1 MENNR
6 PRLDD
11 LKEYATVKAIYFKD
25 DLVKFN
31 EGLDSIERLERME
44 SRQRNNQKS
53 SR

>member
-1 MENNR
+1 MSER
-6 PRLDD
+6 PTLNDPQ
-11 LKEYATVKAIYFKD
+11 EYATVKAIYFKD

-31 EGLDSIERLERME
+31 EDLDSIERLERME